1 MIPPVPNRGKM
12 SVLTLKV
19 TELKRYMQ
27 GICKSVKGKK
37 KNPVQNIQEAV
48 GVLVFEV

>member
-1 MIPPVPNRGKM
+1 MIPPVPNKGKM

-37 KNPVQNIQEAV
+37 KNTVQNIQEAV